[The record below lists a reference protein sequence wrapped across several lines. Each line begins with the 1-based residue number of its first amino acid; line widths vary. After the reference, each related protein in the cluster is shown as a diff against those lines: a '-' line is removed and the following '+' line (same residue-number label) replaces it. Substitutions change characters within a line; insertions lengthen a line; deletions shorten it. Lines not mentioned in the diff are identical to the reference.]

1 MRYTKFSQICNKIL
15 HGDERTIYSLVYRYS
30 GRENE
35 YHRINKKILNPKKA
49 EWKRKA
55 YNKNPEK
62 ERVKARI
69 YYSNNIILNRS
80 KARKRMLKAFRKN
93 IRLYKAEVLKHYG
106 NDKLACVCC
115 GVDIL
120 EMLTLDHI
128 NGRNKEE
135 KKNQLHAY
143 HLYKHLRTI
152 YYKTNQWPEGFR
164 TLCFNC
170 NSGRQINKGICPHEI
185 IKLDKPFPISENWSR
200 SSNLEVF

>member
-1 MRYTKFSQICNKIL
+1 MIYTKFSQICNKIL
-15 HGDERTIYSLVYRYS
+15 HGDERTIYSLVYRFS

-62 ERVKARI
+62 ERMKARI

-80 KARKRMLKAFRKN
+80 KAQKRMLKAYRKN
-93 IRLYKAEVLKHYG
+93 VRLYKAEVLTHYG
-106 NDKLACVCC
+106 NGKLECVCC
-115 GVDIL
+115 GINIL

-128 NGRNKEE
+128 HGRKLEDKTKDNKG
-135 KKNQLHAY
+135 Y
-143 HLYKHLRTI
+143 HFYKRLRTI
-152 YYKTNQWPEGFR
+152 YYKTNQWPIGYQ

-170 NSGRQINKGICPHEI
+170 NCARQINKGICPHEI
-185 IKLDKPFPISENWSR
+185 MKIDKRFRITLDWISN
-200 SSNLEVF
+200 NKEVF